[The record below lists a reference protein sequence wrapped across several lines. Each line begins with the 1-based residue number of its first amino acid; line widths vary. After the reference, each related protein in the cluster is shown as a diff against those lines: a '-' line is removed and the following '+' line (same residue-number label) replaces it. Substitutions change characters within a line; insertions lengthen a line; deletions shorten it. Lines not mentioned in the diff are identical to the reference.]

1 MKKWQKIAGTVSL
14 TVISLVGIFWQVI
27 TYADIRA
34 WRVTF
39 AAHDC
44 KDVLYAV
51 LGELRIFILDKLC
64 LGILLLYLALAGRR
78 QAMKKPIRKKAHF
91 KTSPIKMSLAKV
103 YFGFCLCVLIY
114 ALSTPILTVI
124 LKHHG
129 NRCKGTITANESSL
143 VHRWTSNNYLYELT

>member
-1 MKKWQKIAGTVSL
+1 
-14 TVISLVGIFWQVI
+14 
-27 TYADIRA
+27 
-34 WRVTF
+34 
-39 AAHDC
+39 
-44 KDVLYAV
+44 
-51 LGELRIFILDKLC
+51 
-64 LGILLLYLALAGRR
+64 
-78 QAMKKPIRKKAHF
+78 MKKPIRKKAHF

-143 VHRWTSNNYLYELT
+143 VHRWTSNNYQYEFKVGDKTYTGNSLIKVGNIELIGDSIEVLYFEFMPSFNRPLSFFEDD

>member
-1 MKKWQKIAGTVSL
+1 
-14 TVISLVGIFWQVI
+14 
-27 TYADIRA
+27 
-34 WRVTF
+34 
-39 AAHDC
+39 
-44 KDVLYAV
+44 
-51 LGELRIFILDKLC
+51 
-64 LGILLLYLALAGRR
+64 
-78 QAMKKPIRKKAHF
+78 MKKPIRKKAHF

-143 VHRWTSNNYLYELT
+143 VHRWTSNNYLYEFKVGDKTYTGNSLIKVGDIESIGDSIEVLYFEFIPLFNRPVSFYEDD

>member
-1 MKKWQKIAGTVSL
+1 
-14 TVISLVGIFWQVI
+14 
-27 TYADIRA
+27 
-34 WRVTF
+34 
-39 AAHDC
+39 
-44 KDVLYAV
+44 
-51 LGELRIFILDKLC
+51 
-64 LGILLLYLALAGRR
+64 
-78 QAMKKPIRKKAHF
+78 MKKPIREKAHF

-143 VHRWTSNNYLYELT
+143 VHRWTSNNYLYEFKVGDKTYTGNSLIKVGNIELIGDSIEVLYFEFMPSFNRPLSFYEDD

>member
-1 MKKWQKIAGTVSL
+1 
-14 TVISLVGIFWQVI
+14 
-27 TYADIRA
+27 
-34 WRVTF
+34 
-39 AAHDC
+39 
-44 KDVLYAV
+44 
-51 LGELRIFILDKLC
+51 
-64 LGILLLYLALAGRR
+64 
-78 QAMKKPIRKKAHF
+78 MKKPIRKKAHF

-143 VHRWTSNNYLYELT
+143 VHRWTSNNYLYEFSLGNKTYTGNSLIKVGNNDKIGDTITVLYFEFFPSFNRPVTFYEDK

>member
-1 MKKWQKIAGTVSL
+1 
-14 TVISLVGIFWQVI
+14 
-27 TYADIRA
+27 
-34 WRVTF
+34 
-39 AAHDC
+39 
-44 KDVLYAV
+44 
-51 LGELRIFILDKLC
+51 
-64 LGILLLYLALAGRR
+64 
-78 QAMKKPIRKKAHF
+78 MKKPIRKKAHF

-143 VHRWTSNNYLYELT
+143 VHRWTSNNYLYEFKVGDKTYTGNSLIKVGNIELIGDSIEVLYFEFMPSFNRPLSFYEDD